1 MRILLVNTSL
11 LSSIG
16 IRKVISTV
24 IDKKVDSISKL
35 EHLESKLLEG
45 RYSHI
50 IINDQAISVTSRDI
64 ISTISRNNRMTKFLI
79 IGKDKAPLA
88 DLIDAPYSN
97 ISFLEENASFSV
109 FQNVIKSF
117 LDIGDDVAITPR
129 VDVVLSNGQ
138 NKVYEY
144 LISGYRTKQIAETLN
159 IKQNTV
165 STVKKVIFKK
175 LNAKSVVDLL
185 EYNRN
190 F

>member
-24 IDKKVDSISKL
+24 IDKKVESISKVDY
-35 EHLESKLLEG
+35 LEG
-45 RYSHI
+45 KLMEGHYSHVI
-50 IINDQAISVTSRDI
+50 VNDQPISDTNKDI
-64 ISTISRNNRMTKFLI
+64 IHTISKNHRTTKFLI
-79 IGKDKAPLA
+79 IGKDKMQFSELISAPF
-88 DLIDAPYSN
+88 SN
-97 ISFLEENASFSV
+97 VSFIEENASFAI
-109 FQNVIKSF
+109 FQQSIKGF
-117 LDIGDDVAITPR
+117 LDIPDDSNGVVKA
-129 VDVVLSNGQ
+129 DVVLSNGQ

>member
-24 IDKKVDSISKL
+24 IDKKVDSISKVEYL
-35 EHLESKLLEG
+35 EPKLLEG
-45 RYSHI
+45 RYSHV
-50 IINDQAISVTSRDI
+50 IINEQPVSE
-64 ISTISRNNRMTKFLI
+64 ISRAIIQNVSRNYRMTQFLV
-79 IGKDKAPLA
+79 IGKEREQLK
-88 DLIDAPYSN
+88 DLLEQPSSN
-97 ISFLEENASFSV
+97 VSFLEENASYTQFQREIKV
-109 FQNVIKSF
+109 FLGIE
-117 LDIGDDVAITPR
+117 DDTTIAPR
-129 VDVVLSNGQ
+129 AEVVLSNGQ

-144 LISGYRTKQIAETLN
+144 LISGYRTKQIAESLN

-185 EYNRN
+185 EYSRT

>member
-35 EHLESKLLEG
+35 EHLESKLIEG

-50 IINDQAISVTSRDI
+50 IINDQSISASSRDI

-79 IGKDKAPLA
+79 IGKEKAPLA

-97 ISFLEENASFSV
+97 ISFLEENASFSF
-109 FQNVIKSF
+109 FQK
-117 LDIGDDVAITPR
+117 
-129 VDVVLSNGQ
+129 
-138 NKVYEY
+138 
-144 LISGYRTKQIAETLN
+144 
-159 IKQNTV
+159 
-165 STVKKVIFKK
+165 
-175 LNAKSVVDLL
+175 
-185 EYNRN
+185 
-190 F
+190 

>member
-1 MRILLVNTSL
+1 
-11 LSSIG
+11 
-16 IRKVISTV
+16 
-24 IDKKVDSISKL
+24 
-35 EHLESKLLEG
+35 
-45 RYSHI
+45 
-50 IINDQAISVTSRDI
+50 
-64 ISTISRNNRMTKFLI
+64 MTKFLI
-79 IGKDKAPLA
+79 IGKDKLPLA
-88 DLIDAPYSN
+88 DIIDAPYSN

-109 FQNVIKSF
+109 FQKVIKSF
-117 LDIGDDVAITPR
+117 LDIGDDVEITPR

>member
-16 IRKVISTV
+16 IRKIISTV

-35 EHLESKLLEG
+35 EFLESKLLEG

-50 IINDQAISVTSRDI
+50 IINDQAISDASTEIITS
-64 ISTISRNNRMTKFLI
+64 ISRNYRMTKFLV
-79 IGKDKAPLA
+79 IGKDKGLLNSLIEAPF
-88 DLIDAPYSN
+88 SN
-97 ISFLEENASFSV
+97 VSFLEENASFSV
-109 FQNVIKSF
+109 FQKVIKSF
-117 LDIGDDVAITPR
+117 LDIGDDVTVTPR
-129 VDVVLSNGQ
+129 IDVVLSNGQ

>member
-35 EHLESKLLEG
+35 EFLEGKLLEG

-50 IINDQAISVTSRDI
+50 IINDQVMSDTSKEIIHSISK
-64 ISTISRNNRMTKFLI
+64 NYRMTKFLI
-79 IGKDKAPLA
+79 IGKDKTPLN

-97 ISFLEENASFSV
+97 VSFLEENATFSV
-109 FQNVIKSF
+109 FQKVMRAF
-117 LDIGDDVAITPR
+117 LDIADDSTVTPR